1 LLVHRLVPAA
11 IAALLGIATVLMPAA
26 ARADRYN
33 VSITLGSAPHA
44 HVEARLAPVDGKLFM
59 HSHAG
64 GYEWSDYIQNL
75 RASQDGHPLDLERT
89 GKESWAVND
98 AVQTPIDVSYDV
110 DLGFTV
116 PEREGAQRGGQSFG
130 DSLYL
135 VDRVLFVMDNAP
147 GPKDVALHLPPGAK
161 VATPWQR
168 LSPAL
173 FRAATNSDLVDNT
186 LVIGRF
192 PEIDVKQGTFDIDF
206 VLPGATAAEGRLMEP
221 VVRNVLH
228 EYLRM
233 FPETPPFDLVM
244 SYFRGVEVNGEGY
257 RNAATLTFPGSIGI
271 GNRDL
276 WANYIAH
283 ELFHHW
289 NATLIFGAESGADEG
304 STEWF
309 SEGATEYIAN
319 RTLLRSGRIDPEGW
333 LRHMEANVALYK
345 FWTWAAPF
353 AGTSIVDAGSK
364 TALPRPKGVEAKTYN
379 RAGVYNGGWVA
390 SFCIDSTIASAT
402 HGHRDID
409 DLLRILLDDYG
420 LKGRAWKNSDLIA
433 EVSKLAGR
441 DLGPELTTY
450 LQQPK
455 PLPVEKCWAKA
466 GLTGYNLDYSGETR
480 VAPDP
485 HASVGAKRVLHKI
498 WRGE

>member
-1 LLVHRLVPAA
+1 MHRFVPAA
-11 IAALLGIATVLMPAA
+11 IAAFLGVLTALASAPAF
-26 ARADRYN
+26 ADRYD
-33 VSITLGSAPHA
+33 VAITLGAAPRA
-44 HVEARLAPVDGKLFM
+44 HVEARLTPPDGILFM

-64 GYEWSDYIQNL
+64 GYEWSDYIRNL
-75 RASQDGHPLDLERT
+75 RASQNGQPLELERT
-89 GKESWAVND
+89 GKESWA
-98 AVQTPIDVSYDV
+98 AKGTIQSSIDVSYDV

-130 DSLYL
+130 NSLYL
-135 VDRVLFVMDNAP
+135 VNRVLFVMDNAP
-147 GPKDVALHLPPGAK
+147 GPRDIVLHLPPGASI
-161 VATPWQR
+161 ATPWQR
-168 LSPAL
+168 LGPAS
-173 FRAATNSDLVDNT
+173 FQAASNSDLVDNT
-186 LVIGRF
+186 LVVGRF

-206 VLPGATAAEGRLMEP
+206 VLPGATAAEGGLMEP

-233 FPETPPFDLVM
+233 FPETPPFHLVM
-244 SYFRGVEVNGEGY
+244 SYFQGVEVNGEGY
-257 RNAATLTFPGSIGI
+257 KNSATLTFPGSIGLA
-271 GNRDL
+271 NRDL

-289 NATLIFGAESGADEG
+289 NATLIFGADSGADEG

-319 RTLLRSGRIDPEGW
+319 RTLFRSGTIDSGGW

-353 AGTSIVDAGSK
+353 AGTPIVDAGSK

-379 RAGVYNGGWVA
+379 RAGVYNGGWVTT
-390 SFCIDSTIASAT
+390 FCIDAAIASAT
-402 HGHRDID
+402 NGRRDID
-409 DLLRILLDDYG
+409 DLFRALLDNYG

-433 EVSKLAGR
+433 EASKLAGR
-441 DLGPELTTY
+441 DMAPELTTW
-450 LQQPK
+450 LEQPK
-455 PLPVEKCWAKA
+455 PIPVDKCWAEA
-466 GLTGYNLDYSGETR
+466 GLKGYNLDYSGETR

-485 HASVGAKRVLHKI
+485 RGGAAAKRVLHKI
-498 WRGE
+498 WGGG

>member
-1 LLVHRLVPAA
+1 VSRIASAGLAACLAAVVAVEPAP
-11 IAALLGIATVLMPAA
+11 VF
-26 ARADRYN
+26 ADQYD
-33 VSITLGSAPHA
+33 VSITLGPAPRA
-44 HVEARLAPVDGKLFM
+44 HVEAHLSPADGTLFM

-64 GYEWSDYIQNL
+64 GYEWSDYIRNL
-75 RASQDGHPLDLERT
+75 RASQDGRPLELDRT
-89 GKESWAVND
+89 GKESWTVKGGTQSP
-98 AVQTPIDVSYDV
+98 VDVSYDV

-130 DSLYL
+130 NSLYL
-135 VDRVLFVMDNAP
+135 VDRVLFVMSNAP
-147 GPKDVALHLPPGAK
+147 GPKDIVLHLPAGSNI
-161 VATPWQR
+161 ATPWQR
-168 LSPAL
+168 LGPAT

-186 LVIGRF
+186 LVVGQF
-192 PEIDVKQGTFDIDF
+192 PQIDVKQGTFDIDF
-206 VLPGATAAEGRLMEP
+206 VLPGATAVEGRLMEP

-233 FPETPPFDLVM
+233 FPETPPFHLVM

-257 RNAATLTFPGSIGI
+257 KDSTTLTFPGSISI

-289 NATLIFGAESGADEG
+289 NATLIVGADSGANAG

-319 RTLLRSGRIDPEGW
+319 RTLLRSGTIAAGGW

-364 TALPRPKGVEAKTYN
+364 TALPRPKDVEAKTYN

-390 SFCIDSTIASAT
+390 TFCIDAAIASAT
-402 HGHRDID
+402 NGRRDID
-409 DLLRILLDDYG
+409 DLFRVLLDDYG
-420 LKGRAWKNSDLIA
+420 LRGRAWKNADVIA
-433 EVSKLAGR
+433 ETSKLAGR
-441 DLGPELTTY
+441 DMGPALATY
-450 LQQPK
+450 LEQPK
-455 PLPVEKCWAKA
+455 PIPVEKCWARA

-480 VAPDP
+480 VVPDP
-485 HASVGAKRVLHKI
+485 RAGSGAKRVLRRI
-498 WRGE
+498 WGTGR

>member
-1 LLVHRLVPAA
+1 LL
-11 IAALLGIATVLMPAA
+11 AALTGVGESAA
-26 ARADRYN
+26 AADDYD
-33 VSITLGSAPHA
+33 VSITLGRTPRA
-44 HVEARLAPVDGKLFM
+44 HVEAHLSPSDGTLFM

-64 GYEWSDYIQNL
+64 GYEWSDYIRNL
-75 RASQDGHPLDLERT
+75 RASQRGQPLELERT
-89 GKESWAVND
+89 GKESWAIKGASQSPV
-98 AVQTPIDVSYDV
+98 DVSYDV

-116 PEREGAQRGGQSFG
+116 AEREGAQRGGQSFG

-135 VDRVLFVMDNAP
+135 VDRVLFMMSNAP
-147 GPKDVALHLPPGAK
+147 GAKDIVLHLPAGSN

-168 LSPAL
+168 LGPMT
-173 FRAATNSDLVDNT
+173 FRAPTNSDLVDNT
-186 LVIGRF
+186 LVVGRF

-233 FPETPPFDLVM
+233 FPETPPFHLVM

-257 RNAATLTFPGSIGI
+257 KNSATLTFPGSISL

-289 NATLIFGAESGADEG
+289 NATLIFGVDSGVDAG

-319 RTLLRSGRIDPEGW
+319 RTLLRSGTIDSRGW

-353 AGTSIVDAGSK
+353 AGTSIIDAGSK

-390 SFCIDSTIASAT
+390 TFCIDAAIAAAT
-402 HGHRDID
+402 NGRRDID
-409 DLLRILLDDYG
+409 DLFRALLDDYG
-420 LKGRAWKNSDLIA
+420 LKDREWKNPDLIA

-441 DLGPELTTY
+441 NMAPELTAY
-450 LQQPK
+450 IEQPK
-455 PLPVEKCWAKA
+455 PIPVEKCWAKA

-485 HASVGAKRVLHKI
+485 NADANAKRVLRTI
-498 WRGE
+498 WDGELASRHSDRPAF